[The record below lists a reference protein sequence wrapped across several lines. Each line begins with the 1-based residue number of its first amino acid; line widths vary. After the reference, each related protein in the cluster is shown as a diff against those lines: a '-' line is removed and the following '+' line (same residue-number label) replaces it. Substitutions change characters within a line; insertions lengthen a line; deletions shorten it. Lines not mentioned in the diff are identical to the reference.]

1 MRKVIIIV
9 VATAICIAIGTL
21 IRYFTR
27 SGVFKGRKNKDS
39 KK

>member
-21 IRYFTR
+21 DTLFYTQRCI
-27 SGVFKGRKNKDS
+27 
-39 KK
+39 